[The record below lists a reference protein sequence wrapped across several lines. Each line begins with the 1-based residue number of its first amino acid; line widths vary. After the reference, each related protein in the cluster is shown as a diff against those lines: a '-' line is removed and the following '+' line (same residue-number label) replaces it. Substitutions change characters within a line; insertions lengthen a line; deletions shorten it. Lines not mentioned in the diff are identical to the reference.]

1 MITIKGYIAEP
12 KQMTCA
18 DRENQIR
25 EQVRYEAFKSDKALN
40 EKERIKL
47 PHENAKTKTNR

>member
-1 MITIKGYIAEP
+1 MITTKGYIAEP

-18 DRENQIR
+18 DRENKIR
-25 EQVRYEAFKSDKALN
+25 EQICYEAFKSDKVLN

-47 PHENAKTKTNR
+47 LHENARTKTNS